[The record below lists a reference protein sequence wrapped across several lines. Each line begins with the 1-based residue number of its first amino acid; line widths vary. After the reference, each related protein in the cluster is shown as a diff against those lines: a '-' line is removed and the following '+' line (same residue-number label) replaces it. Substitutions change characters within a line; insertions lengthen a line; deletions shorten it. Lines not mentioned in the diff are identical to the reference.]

1 MKRLAWFDRLVLAT
15 ILALIAAIS
24 SILIQGKQVPNR
36 GEKFSWQGRKIGV
49 RDNYFTLSFNRPI
62 DRSDVETSLVINPP
76 LRGKISWSGD
86 RLTYTLT
93 ELPIYG
99 KKYQVKLPI
108 AQGEYFIG
116 EFYSHDRA
124 FAYIGVNQEE
134 RGRLIVCN
142 IIQGPNNL
150 TELKKTIL
158 TPGDLVVTD
167 FQIYPRGD
175 RILFSAFDR
184 SDLGRDTPKQQ
195 LYTIT
200 TGLNHD
206 ENSQNLPSGRI
217 ERFLDAKTYQN
228 LRFNL
233 SDNGKTLIVQRIN
246 HGNPGDASLWVI
258 SDDGQSRPLGI
269 QGDNF
274 LLSPDGK
281 KAVVSQTGGVAV
293 IPLDVQ
299 GGKPQFL
306 PTYEKILAFS
316 RDGRQK
322 LMVKSEP
329 DNQRSLFLLND
340 RGESRLLL
348 RTANPII
355 SCEFEPRQE
364 KTLYCLK
371 SDLVMGSDGKVK
383 EEPFLGIIELE
394 TGKMIP
400 LLALPNYR
408 DVQMSMSP
416 DGVALLFDQLVT
428 IPFGVG
434 NDLVTGEGSSIAD
447 GRLWLLPLPDQ
458 FSPNSIPNIFP
469 PALNAGFKARGLPE
483 NYPAV
488 AMLSA
493 SRVKLSVN

>member
-24 SILIQGKQVPNR
+24 SILIQGNQVPTR
-36 GEKFSWQGRKIGV
+36 GENFSWQGRKIGV

-62 DRSDVETSLVINPP
+62 DRSDIETSLVIDPP
-76 LRGKISWSGD
+76 LPGKISWAGD

-108 AQGEYFIG
+108 AQGEDLIG

-142 IIQGPNNL
+142 IIQGPNNV

-167 FQIYPRGD
+167 FQIYPRGE

-206 ENSQNLPSGRI
+206 EHGQNLPSGRI
-217 ERFLDAKTYQN
+217 EKFLDAKTYQN

-258 SDDGQSRPLGI
+258 SDDGQSRPLGM

-329 DNQRSLFLLND
+329 DNQRSLFLLDD

-383 EEPFLGIIELE
+383 EEPFLGIIELK
-394 TGKMIP
+394 TGKMTP

-416 DGVALLFDQLVT
+416 DGVALLFDQLATV
-428 IPFGVG
+428 PFGVG

-458 FSPNSIPNIFP
+458 FSPNSIPKILP
-469 PALNAGFKARGLPE
+469 QELNAGFKPRWLP
-483 NYPAV
+483 
-488 AMLSA
+488 
-493 SRVKLSVN
+493 

>member
-1 MKRLAWFDRLVLAT
+1 MKRLAWFDRLVLAS

-24 SILIQGKQVPNR
+24 SILIQGNQVPTR
-36 GEKFSWQGRKIGV
+36 GENFSWQGRKIGV

-62 DRSDVETSLVINPP
+62 DRSDIETSLVINPP
-76 LRGKISWSGD
+76 LPGKISWAGD

-108 AQGEYFIG
+108 AQGEDFIG

-142 IIQGPNNL
+142 IIQGPNNV

-206 ENSQNLPSGRI
+206 EHGQNLPSGRI

-228 LRFNL
+228 LRFDL

-258 SDDGQSRPLGI
+258 RDDGQSRPLGM

-281 KAVVSQTGGVAV
+281 KAVVSQTGGV
-293 IPLDVQ
+293 
-299 GGKPQFL
+299 
-306 PTYEKILAFS
+306 
-316 RDGRQK
+316 
-322 LMVKSEP
+322 
-329 DNQRSLFLLND
+329 
-340 RGESRLLL
+340 
-348 RTANPII
+348 
-355 SCEFEPRQE
+355 
-364 KTLYCLK
+364 
-371 SDLVMGSDGKVK
+371 
-383 EEPFLGIIELE
+383 
-394 TGKMIP
+394 
-400 LLALPNYR
+400 
-408 DVQMSMSP
+408 
-416 DGVALLFDQLVT
+416 
-428 IPFGVG
+428 
-434 NDLVTGEGSSIAD
+434 
-447 GRLWLLPLPDQ
+447 
-458 FSPNSIPNIFP
+458 
-469 PALNAGFKARGLPE
+469 
-483 NYPAV
+483 
-488 AMLSA
+488 
-493 SRVKLSVN
+493 

>member
-1 MKRLAWFDRLVLAT
+1 MKRLAWFDRLVLGT

-24 SILIQGKQVPNR
+24 SILIQGNQVPTR
-36 GEKFSWQGRKIGV
+36 GENFSWQGRKIGV

-62 DRSDVETSLVINPP
+62 DRSDIETSLVIDPP
-76 LRGKISWSGD
+76 LPGKISWSGG

-108 AQGEYFIG
+108 AQGEDFIG

-142 IIQGPNNL
+142 IIQGANNV

-167 FQIYPRGD
+167 FQIYPRGE

-206 ENSQNLPSGRI
+206 EHGQNLPSGRI

-258 SDDGQSRPLGI
+258 SDDGQSRPLGM

-299 GGKPQFL
+299 AGKPQFL

-340 RGESRLLL
+340 QGESRLLL
-348 RTANPII
+348 RTVNPII

-383 EEPFLGIIELE
+383 EEPFLGIIELK
-394 TGKMIP
+394 TGKMMP

-416 DGVALLFDQLVT
+416 DGVALLFDQLAT
-428 IPFGVG
+428 TPFGVR

-458 FSPNSIPNIFP
+458 FSPNSIPKILP
-469 PALNAGFKARGLPE
+469 QELNAGFKPRWLP
-483 NYPAV
+483 
-488 AMLSA
+488 
-493 SRVKLSVN
+493 

>member
-15 ILALIAAIS
+15 ILALIAGIS
-24 SILIQGKQVPNR
+24 SILIQGNQVPTR
-36 GEKFSWQGRKIGV
+36 GENFSWQGRKIGV

-62 DRSDVETSLVINPP
+62 DRSDIETSLVINPP
-76 LRGKISWSGD
+76 LPGKISWAGD

-108 AQGEYFIG
+108 AQGEDFIG

-142 IIQGPNNL
+142 IIQGPNNV

-206 ENSQNLPSGRI
+206 EHGQNLPSGRI
-217 ERFLDAKTYQN
+217 ERFLDGKTYQN
-228 LRFNL
+228 LRFDL

-269 QGDNF
+269 QADNF

-329 DNQRSLFLLND
+329 DNQRSLFLLDD

-355 SCEFEPRQE
+355 SCQFEPRQE

-383 EEPFLGIIELE
+383 EEPFLGIIELK
-394 TGKMIP
+394 TGKMTP

-416 DGVALLFDQLVT
+416 DGVALLFDQLAT
-428 IPFGVG
+428 TPFGVR

-458 FSPNSIPNIFP
+458 FSPNSSTKILPQE
-469 PALNAGFKARGLPE
+469 LNAGFKPRWLP
-483 NYPAV
+483 
-488 AMLSA
+488 
-493 SRVKLSVN
+493 

>member
-24 SILIQGKQVPNR
+24 SILIQGNQVPTR
-36 GEKFSWQGRKIGV
+36 GENFSWQGRKIGV

-62 DRSDVETSLVINPP
+62 DRSDIETSLVIDPP
-76 LRGKISWSGD
+76 LPGKISWAGD

-108 AQGEYFIG
+108 AQGEDLIG

-142 IIQGPNNL
+142 IIQGPNNV

-167 FQIYPRGD
+167 FQIYPRGE

-206 ENSQNLPSGRI
+206 EHGQNLPSGRI

-329 DNQRSLFLLND
+329 DNQRSLFLLDD

-383 EEPFLGIIELE
+383 EEPFLGIIELK
-394 TGKMIP
+394 TGKMTP

-416 DGVALLFDQLVT
+416 DGVALLFDQLAT

-458 FSPNSIPNIFP
+458 FSPNSSTKILPQE
-469 PALNAGFKARGLPE
+469 LNAGFKPRWLP
-483 NYPAV
+483 
-488 AMLSA
+488 
-493 SRVKLSVN
+493 

>member
-1 MKRLAWFDRLVLAT
+1 MKRLAWFDRLVLGT

-24 SILIQGKQVPNR
+24 SILIQGNQVPTR
-36 GEKFSWQGRKIGV
+36 GENFSWQGRKIGV

-62 DRSDVETSLVINPP
+62 DRSDIETSLVIDPP
-76 LRGKISWSGD
+76 LPGKISWAGD

-108 AQGEYFIG
+108 AQGEDFIG

-142 IIQGPNNL
+142 IIQGANNV

-167 FQIYPRGD
+167 FQIYPRGE

-200 TGLNHD
+200 TGLNHA
-206 ENSQNLPSGRI
+206 EHGQNLPSGRI

-258 SDDGQSRPLGI
+258 SDDGQSRPLGM

-281 KAVVSQTGGVAV
+281 KAVVSQTGGVAM

-299 GGKPQFL
+299 AGKPQFL

-340 RGESRLLL
+340 QGESRLLL

-383 EEPFLGIIELE
+383 EEPFLGIIELK
-394 TGKMIP
+394 TGKMMP

-408 DVQMSMSP
+408 DVHMSMSP
-416 DGVALLFDQLVT
+416 DGVALLFDQLAT
-428 IPFGVG
+428 TPFGVR

-458 FSPNSIPNIFP
+458 FSPNSIPKILP
-469 PALNAGFKARGLPE
+469 QELNAGFKPRWLP
-483 NYPAV
+483 
-488 AMLSA
+488 
-493 SRVKLSVN
+493 

>member
-24 SILIQGKQVPNR
+24 SILIQGNQVPTR
-36 GEKFSWQGRKIGV
+36 GENFSWQGRKIGV

-62 DRSDVETSLVINPP
+62 DRSDIETSLVINPP
-76 LRGKISWSGD
+76 LPGKISWAGD

-108 AQGEYFIG
+108 AQGEDFIG

-142 IIQGPNNL
+142 IIQGPNNV

-258 SDDGQSRPLGI
+258 SDDRQSRPLGM

-306 PTYEKILAFS
+306 PTYDKILAFS

-383 EEPFLGIIELE
+383 EEPFLAIIELK

-416 DGVALLFDQLVT
+416 DGVALLFDQLAT

-458 FSPNSIPNIFP
+458 FSPNSIPKILP
-469 PALNAGFKARGLPE
+469 QELNAGFKPRWLP
-483 NYPAV
+483 
-488 AMLSA
+488 
-493 SRVKLSVN
+493 

>member
-15 ILALIAAIS
+15 ILALIAGIS
-24 SILIQGKQVPNR
+24 SILIQGNQVPTR
-36 GEKFSWQGRKIGV
+36 GENFSWQGRKIGV

-62 DRSDVETSLVINPP
+62 DRSDIETSLVINPP
-76 LRGKISWSGD
+76 LPGKISWAGD

-108 AQGEYFIG
+108 AQGEDFIG

-142 IIQGPNNL
+142 IIQGPNNV

-206 ENSQNLPSGRI
+206 EHGQNLPSGRI

-228 LRFNL
+228 LRFDL

-258 SDDGQSRPLGI
+258 RDDGQSRPLGM

-329 DNQRSLFLLND
+329 DNQRSLFLLDD

-355 SCEFEPRQE
+355 SCQFEPRQE

-383 EEPFLGIIELE
+383 EEPFLGIIELK
-394 TGKMIP
+394 TGKMTP

-416 DGVALLFDQLVT
+416 DGVALLFDQLAT

-458 FSPNSIPNIFP
+458 FSPNSSTKILPQE
-469 PALNAGFKARGLPE
+469 LNAGFKPRWLP
-483 NYPAV
+483 
-488 AMLSA
+488 
-493 SRVKLSVN
+493 

>member
-15 ILALIAAIS
+15 ILALIAGIS
-24 SILIQGKQVPNR
+24 SILIQGNQVPTR
-36 GEKFSWQGRKIGV
+36 GENFSWQGRKIGV

-62 DRSDVETSLVINPP
+62 DRSDIETSLVINPP
-76 LRGKISWSGD
+76 LPGKISWAGD

-108 AQGEYFIG
+108 AQGEDFIG

-142 IIQGPNNL
+142 IIQGPNNV

-206 ENSQNLPSGRI
+206 EHGQNLPSGRI
-217 ERFLDAKTYQN
+217 ERFLDGKTYQN
-228 LRFNL
+228 LRFDL

-258 SDDGQSRPLGI
+258 RDDGQSRPLGM

-329 DNQRSLFLLND
+329 DNQRSLFLLDD

-355 SCEFEPRQE
+355 SCQFEPRQE

-383 EEPFLGIIELE
+383 EEPFLGIIELK

-458 FSPNSIPNIFP
+458 FSPNSTPKILPQE
-469 PALNAGFKARGLPE
+469 LNAGFKPRWLP
-483 NYPAV
+483 
-488 AMLSA
+488 
-493 SRVKLSVN
+493 

>member
-24 SILIQGKQVPNR
+24 SILIQGNQVPTR
-36 GEKFSWQGRKIGV
+36 GENFSWQGRKIGV

-62 DRSDVETSLVINPP
+62 DRSDIETGLVIAPP
-76 LRGKISWSGD
+76 LPGKISWSGD

-108 AQGEYFIG
+108 AQGEDFIG

-142 IIQGPNNL
+142 IIQGANNV

-158 TPGDLVVTD
+158 TPADLVVTD
-167 FQIYPRGD
+167 FQMYPRGE

-206 ENSQNLPSGRI
+206 EHGQNLPSGRI

-258 SDDGQSRPLGI
+258 RDDGQSRPLGI
-269 QGDNF
+269 QADNF

-340 RGESRLLL
+340 QGESRLLL

-383 EEPFLGIIELE
+383 EEPFLAIIELE

-458 FSPNSIPNIFP
+458 FSPNSTPKILPQE
-469 PALNAGFKARGLPE
+469 LNAGFKPRWLP
-483 NYPAV
+483 
-488 AMLSA
+488 
-493 SRVKLSVN
+493 

>member
-1 MKRLAWFDRLVLAT
+1 MKRLAWFDRLVLGT

-24 SILIQGKQVPNR
+24 SILIQGNQVPTR
-36 GEKFSWQGRKIGV
+36 GENFSWQGRKIGV

-62 DRSDVETSLVINPP
+62 DRSDIETSLVIDPP
-76 LRGKISWSGD
+76 LPGKISWSGD

-108 AQGEYFIG
+108 AQGEDFIG

-142 IIQGPNNL
+142 IIQGANNV

-167 FQIYPRGD
+167 FQIYPRGE

-206 ENSQNLPSGRI
+206 EHGQNLPSGRI

-258 SDDGQSRPLGI
+258 SDDGQSRPLGM

-299 GGKPQFL
+299 AGKPQFL

-329 DNQRSLFLLND
+329 DNQRSLFMLND
-340 RGESRLLL
+340 QGESRLLL
-348 RTANPII
+348 RTVNPII

-383 EEPFLGIIELE
+383 EEPFLGIIELK
-394 TGKMIP
+394 TGKMMP

-408 DVQMSMSP
+408 DVHMSMSP
-416 DGVALLFDQLVT
+416 DGVALLFDQLAT
-428 IPFGVG
+428 TPFGVR

-458 FSPNSIPNIFP
+458 FSPNSIPKILP
-469 PALNAGFKARGLPE
+469 QELNAGFKPRWLP
-483 NYPAV
+483 
-488 AMLSA
+488 
-493 SRVKLSVN
+493 

>member
-1 MKRLAWFDRLVLAT
+1 MKRLAWFDRLVLGT

-24 SILIQGKQVPNR
+24 SILIQGNQVPTR
-36 GEKFSWQGRKIGV
+36 GENFSWQGRKIGV

-62 DRSDVETSLVINPP
+62 DRSDIETSLVIDPP
-76 LRGKISWSGD
+76 LPGKISWSGD

-108 AQGEYFIG
+108 AQGEDFIG

-142 IIQGPNNL
+142 IIQGANNV

-167 FQIYPRGD
+167 FQIYPRGE

-206 ENSQNLPSGRI
+206 EHGQNLPSGRI

-258 SDDGQSRPLGI
+258 SDDGQSRPLGM

-299 GGKPQFL
+299 AGKPQFL

-340 RGESRLLL
+340 QGESRLLL
-348 RTANPII
+348 RTVNPII

-383 EEPFLGIIELE
+383 EEPFLGIIELK
-394 TGKMIP
+394 TGKMMP

-408 DVQMSMSP
+408 DVHMSMSP
-416 DGVALLFDQLVT
+416 DGVALLFDQLAT
-428 IPFGVG
+428 TPFGVR

-458 FSPNSIPNIFP
+458 FSPNSIPKILP
-469 PALNAGFKARGLPE
+469 QELNAGFKPRWLP
-483 NYPAV
+483 
-488 AMLSA
+488 
-493 SRVKLSVN
+493 

>member
-15 ILALIAAIS
+15 ILALIAGIS
-24 SILIQGKQVPNR
+24 SILIQGNQVTTR
-36 GEKFSWQGRKIGV
+36 GENFSWQGRKIGV

-62 DRSDVETSLVINPP
+62 DRSDIETSLVINPP
-76 LRGKISWSGD
+76 LPGKISWAGD

-108 AQGEYFIG
+108 AQGEDFIG

-142 IIQGPNNL
+142 IIQGPNNV

-206 ENSQNLPSGRI
+206 EHGQNLPSGRI

-228 LRFNL
+228 LRFDL

-258 SDDGQSRPLGI
+258 RDDGQSRPLGM

-329 DNQRSLFLLND
+329 DNQRSLFLLDD

-355 SCEFEPRQE
+355 SCQFEPRQE

-383 EEPFLGIIELE
+383 EEPFLGIIELK
-394 TGKMIP
+394 TGKMTP

-416 DGVALLFDQLVT
+416 DGVALLFDQLAT

-458 FSPNSIPNIFP
+458 FSPNSSTKILPQE
-469 PALNAGFKARGLPE
+469 LNAGFKPRWLP
-483 NYPAV
+483 
-488 AMLSA
+488 
-493 SRVKLSVN
+493 

>member
-1 MKRLAWFDRLVLAT
+1 MKRLAWFDRLVLAS

-24 SILIQGKQVPNR
+24 SILIQGNQVPTR
-36 GEKFSWQGRKIGV
+36 GENFSWQGRKIGV

-62 DRSDVETSLVINPP
+62 DRSDIETSLVINPP
-76 LRGKISWSGD
+76 LPGKISWAGD

-108 AQGEYFIG
+108 AQGEDFIG

-142 IIQGPNNL
+142 IIQGPNNV

-269 QGDNF
+269 QGDIF

-281 KAVVSQTGGVAV
+281 KAVVSQTGGLAV

-340 RGESRLLL
+340 QGESRLLL

-383 EEPFLGIIELE
+383 EEPFLGIIELK

-416 DGVALLFDQLVT
+416 DGVALLFDQLAT

-458 FSPNSIPNIFP
+458 FSPNSIPKILP
-469 PALNAGFKARGLPE
+469 QELNPGFKPRWLP
-483 NYPAV
+483 
-488 AMLSA
+488 
-493 SRVKLSVN
+493 

>member
-1 MKRLAWFDRLVLAT
+1 
-15 ILALIAAIS
+15 
-24 SILIQGKQVPNR
+24 
-36 GEKFSWQGRKIGV
+36 
-49 RDNYFTLSFNRPI
+49 
-62 DRSDVETSLVINPP
+62 
-76 LRGKISWSGD
+76 
-86 RLTYTLT
+86 
-93 ELPIYG
+93 
-99 KKYQVKLPI
+99 
-108 AQGEYFIG
+108 
-116 EFYSHDRA
+116 
-124 FAYIGVNQEE
+124 
-134 RGRLIVCN
+134 
-142 IIQGPNNL
+142 
-150 TELKKTIL
+150 
-158 TPGDLVVTD
+158 VVTD

-258 SDDGQSRPLGI
+258 RNDGQSRPLGI
-269 QGDNF
+269 QGDIF

-340 RGESRLLL
+340 QGESRLLL

-383 EEPFLGIIELE
+383 EEPFLGIIELK
-394 TGKMIP
+394 TGKMMP

-408 DVQMSMSP
+408 DVHMSMSP
-416 DGVALLFDQLVT
+416 DGVALLFDQLAT
-428 IPFGVG
+428 TPFGVR

-458 FSPNSIPNIFP
+458 FSPNSIPKILP
-469 PALNAGFKARGLPE
+469 QELNAGFKPRWLP
-483 NYPAV
+483 
-488 AMLSA
+488 
-493 SRVKLSVN
+493 

>member
-1 MKRLAWFDRLVLAT
+1 MKRLAWFDRLVLAS

-24 SILIQGKQVPNR
+24 SILIQGNQVPTR
-36 GEKFSWQGRKIGV
+36 GENFSWQGRKIGV

-62 DRSDVETSLVINPP
+62 DRSDIETSLVIDPP
-76 LRGKISWSGD
+76 LPGKISWAGD

-108 AQGEYFIG
+108 AQGEDFIG

-142 IIQGPNNL
+142 IIQGANNV

-167 FQIYPRGD
+167 FQIYPRGE

-206 ENSQNLPSGRI
+206 EHGQNLPSGRI

-258 SDDGQSRPLGI
+258 SDDGQSRPLGM

-299 GGKPQFL
+299 AGKPQFL

-329 DNQRSLFLLND
+329 DNQRSLFMLND
-340 RGESRLLL
+340 QGESRLLL
-348 RTANPII
+348 RTVNPII

-383 EEPFLGIIELE
+383 EEPFLGIIELK
-394 TGKMIP
+394 TGKMMP

-408 DVQMSMSP
+408 DVHMSMSP
-416 DGVALLFDQLVT
+416 DGVALLFDQLAT
-428 IPFGVG
+428 TPFGVR

-458 FSPNSIPNIFP
+458 FSPNSIPKILP
-469 PALNAGFKARGLPE
+469 QELNAGFKPRWLP
-483 NYPAV
+483 
-488 AMLSA
+488 
-493 SRVKLSVN
+493 

>member
-24 SILIQGKQVPNR
+24 SILIQENQVPTR
-36 GEKFSWQGRKIGV
+36 GENFSWQGRKIGV

-62 DRSDVETSLVINPP
+62 DRSDIETSLVINPP
-76 LRGKISWSGD
+76 LPGKISWAGD

-108 AQGEYFIG
+108 AQGEDFIG

-142 IIQGPNNL
+142 IIQGANNV

-258 SDDGQSRPLGI
+258 RDDGQSRPLGI

-299 GGKPQFL
+299 EGKPQFL

-383 EEPFLGIIELE
+383 EEPFLGIIEIE

-416 DGVALLFDQLVT
+416 DGVALLFDQLAT

-458 FSPNSIPNIFP
+458 FSPNNIPKILP
-469 PALNAGFKARGLPE
+469 QELNAGFKPRWLP
-483 NYPAV
+483 
-488 AMLSA
+488 
-493 SRVKLSVN
+493 

>member
-1 MKRLAWFDRLVLAT
+1 MKRLAWFDRLVLGT

-24 SILIQGKQVPNR
+24 SILIQGNQVPTR
-36 GEKFSWQGRKIGV
+36 GENFSWQGRKIGV

-62 DRSDVETSLVINPP
+62 DRSDIETSLVIDPP
-76 LRGKISWSGD
+76 LPGKISWAGD

-108 AQGEYFIG
+108 AQGEDFIG

-142 IIQGPNNL
+142 IIQGANNV

-167 FQIYPRGD
+167 FQIYPRGE

-206 ENSQNLPSGRI
+206 EHGQNLPSGRI

-258 SDDGQSRPLGI
+258 SDDGQSRPLGM

-299 GGKPQFL
+299 AGKPQFL

-329 DNQRSLFLLND
+329 DNQRSLFMLND
-340 RGESRLLL
+340 QGESRLLL
-348 RTANPII
+348 RTVNPII

-383 EEPFLGIIELE
+383 EEPFLGIIELK
-394 TGKMIP
+394 TGKMMP

-416 DGVALLFDQLVT
+416 DGVALLFDQLAT
-428 IPFGVG
+428 TPFGVR

-458 FSPNSIPNIFP
+458 FSPNSIPKILP
-469 PALNAGFKARGLPE
+469 QELNAGFKPRWLP
-483 NYPAV
+483 
-488 AMLSA
+488 
-493 SRVKLSVN
+493 

>member
-15 ILALIAAIS
+15 ILALIAAIAA
-24 SILIQGKQVPNR
+24 ILIQGNQIPLQAEN
-36 GEKFSWQGRKIGV
+36 FSWQGRKIGV
-49 RDNYFTLSFNRPI
+49 RDNYFTLNFNRPI
-62 DRSDVETSLVINPP
+62 DRSQIETSLVIDPP
-76 LRGKISWSGD
+76 LQGKISWAGD

-99 KKYQVKLPI
+99 KKYQVQLPI
-108 AQGEYFIG
+108 AQGRDFLG

-142 IIQGPNNL
+142 IIQGANNV

-167 FQIYPRGD
+167 FQIYPAGD
-175 RILFSAFDR
+175 KILFSAFDR

-200 TGLNHD
+200 TGLNHS
-206 ENSQNLPSGRI
+206 ETGQNLPSGRI
-217 ERFLDAKTYQN
+217 ARFLDAKTYQN
-228 LRFNL
+228 LRFDL

-246 HGNPGDASLWVI
+246 HANPGDASLWVI

-274 LLSPDGK
+274 LLSPDGQ
-281 KAVVSQTGGVAV
+281 KAILSQTGGIAV
-293 IPLDVQ
+293 IPLNSQ
-299 GGKPQFL
+299 AGSPQFL
-306 PTYEKILAFS
+306 PTYEKVLAFS
-316 RDGRQK
+316 PDGSQK
-322 LMVKSEP
+322 LMVKLDSP
-329 DNQRSLFLLND
+329 TQRSLFLLNKK
-340 RGESRLLL
+340 GESKLML

-355 SCEFEPRQE
+355 SCQFEPRQE

-371 SDLVMGSDGKVK
+371 SDLVTTTDGKVK
-383 EEPFLGIIELE
+383 EEPFLAIINLE
-394 TGKMIP
+394 TGQEMPII
-400 LLALPNYR
+400 ALPNYR

-428 IPFGVG
+428 TPFGVR
-434 NDLVTGEGSSIAD
+434 NDLVTGEGSTIAD
-447 GRLWLLPLPDQ
+447 GRLWLLSLPDQ
-458 FSPNSIPNIFP
+458 VSPNSLPKILPQE
-469 PALNAGFKARGLPE
+469 LNAGFKPRWLP
-483 NYPAV
+483 
-488 AMLSA
+488 
-493 SRVKLSVN
+493 

>member
-1 MKRLAWFDRLVLAT
+1 MKRLAWFDRLVLAS

-24 SILIQGKQVPNR
+24 SILIQGNQVPTR
-36 GEKFSWQGRKIGV
+36 GENFSWQGRKIGV

-62 DRSDVETSLVINPP
+62 DRSDIETSLVIDPP
-76 LRGKISWSGD
+76 LPGKISWAGD

-108 AQGEYFIG
+108 AQGEDFIG

-142 IIQGPNNL
+142 IIQGANNV

-167 FQIYPRGD
+167 FQIYPRGE

-206 ENSQNLPSGRI
+206 EHGQNLPSGRI

-258 SDDGQSRPLGI
+258 SDDGQSRPLGM

-293 IPLDVQ
+293 IPLDFQ

-329 DNQRSLFLLND
+329 DNQRSLFMLND
-340 RGESRLLL
+340 QGESRLLL
-348 RTANPII
+348 RTVNPII

-383 EEPFLGIIELE
+383 EEPFLGIIELK
-394 TGKMIP
+394 TGKMMP

-408 DVQMSMSP
+408 DVHMSMSP
-416 DGVALLFDQLVT
+416 DGVALLFDQLAT
-428 IPFGVG
+428 TPFGVR

-458 FSPNSIPNIFP
+458 FSPNSIPKILP
-469 PALNAGFKARGLPE
+469 QELNAGFKPRWLP
-483 NYPAV
+483 
-488 AMLSA
+488 
-493 SRVKLSVN
+493 

>member
-15 ILALIAAIS
+15 ILALIAGIS
-24 SILIQGKQVPNR
+24 SILIQGNQVPTR
-36 GEKFSWQGRKIGV
+36 GENFSWQGRKIGV

-62 DRSDVETSLVINPP
+62 DRSDIETSLVINPP
-76 LRGKISWSGD
+76 LPGKISWAGD

-108 AQGEYFIG
+108 AQGEDFIG

-142 IIQGPNNL
+142 IIQGPNNV

-175 RILFSAFDR
+175 RILFSAFDG

-206 ENSQNLPSGRI
+206 EHGQNLPSGRI

-228 LRFNL
+228 LRFDL

-258 SDDGQSRPLGI
+258 RDDGQSRPLGM

-329 DNQRSLFLLND
+329 DNQRSLFLLDD

-355 SCEFEPRQE
+355 SCQFEPRQE

-383 EEPFLGIIELE
+383 EEPFLGIIELK
-394 TGKMIP
+394 TGKMTP

-416 DGVALLFDQLVT
+416 DGVALLFDQLAT
-428 IPFGVG
+428 TPFGVR

-458 FSPNSIPNIFP
+458 FSPNSSTKILPQE
-469 PALNAGFKARGLPE
+469 LNAGFKPRWLP
-483 NYPAV
+483 
-488 AMLSA
+488 
-493 SRVKLSVN
+493 

>member
-1 MKRLAWFDRLVLAT
+1 MKRLAWFDRLVLAS

-24 SILIQGKQVPNR
+24 SILIQGNQVPTR
-36 GEKFSWQGRKIGV
+36 GENFSWQGRKIGV

-62 DRSDVETSLVINPP
+62 DRSDIETSLVINPP
-76 LRGKISWSGD
+76 LPGKISWAGD

-108 AQGEYFIG
+108 AQGEDFIG

-142 IIQGPNNL
+142 IIQGPNNV

-269 QGDNF
+269 QGDIF

-340 RGESRLLL
+340 QGESRLLL

-383 EEPFLGIIELE
+383 EEPFLAIIELK

-416 DGVALLFDQLVT
+416 DGVALLFDQLAT

-458 FSPNSIPNIFP
+458 FSPNSIPKILP
-469 PALNAGFKARGLPE
+469 QELNPGFKPRWLP
-483 NYPAV
+483 
-488 AMLSA
+488 
-493 SRVKLSVN
+493 

>member
-1 MKRLAWFDRLVLAT
+1 MKRLAWFDRLVLGT

-24 SILIQGKQVPNR
+24 SILIQGNQVPTR
-36 GEKFSWQGRKIGV
+36 GENFSWQGRKIGV

-62 DRSDVETSLVINPP
+62 DRSDIETGLVIDPP
-76 LRGKISWSGD
+76 LPGKISWAGD

-108 AQGEYFIG
+108 AQGEDFIG

-142 IIQGPNNL
+142 IIQGANNV

-167 FQIYPRGD
+167 FQIYPRGE

-206 ENSQNLPSGRI
+206 EHGQNLPSGRI

-258 SDDGQSRPLGI
+258 SDDGQSRPLGM

-299 GGKPQFL
+299 AGKPQFL

-340 RGESRLLL
+340 QGESRLLL
-348 RTANPII
+348 RTVNPII

-383 EEPFLGIIELE
+383 EEPFLGIIELK
-394 TGKMIP
+394 TGKMMP

-408 DVQMSMSP
+408 DVHMSMSP
-416 DGVALLFDQLVT
+416 DGVALLFDQLAT
-428 IPFGVG
+428 TPFGVR

-458 FSPNSIPNIFP
+458 FSPNSIPKILP
-469 PALNAGFKARGLPE
+469 QELNAGFKPRWLP
-483 NYPAV
+483 
-488 AMLSA
+488 
-493 SRVKLSVN
+493 

>member
-1 MKRLAWFDRLVLAT
+1 MKRLAWFDRLVLAS

-24 SILIQGKQVPNR
+24 SILIQGNQVPTR
-36 GEKFSWQGRKIGV
+36 GENFSWQGRKIGV

-62 DRSDVETSLVINPP
+62 DRSDIETSLVINPP
-76 LRGKISWSGD
+76 LPGKISWAGD

-108 AQGEYFIG
+108 AQGEDFIG

-142 IIQGPNNL
+142 IIQGPNNV

-258 SDDGQSRPLGI
+258 RDDGQSRPLGI
-269 QGDNF
+269 QGDIF

-340 RGESRLLL
+340 QGESRLLL

-383 EEPFLGIIELE
+383 EEPFLAIIELK

-416 DGVALLFDQLVT
+416 DGVALLFDQLAT

-458 FSPNSIPNIFP
+458 FSPNSIPKILP
-469 PALNAGFKARGLPE
+469 QELNAGFKPRWLP
-483 NYPAV
+483 
-488 AMLSA
+488 
-493 SRVKLSVN
+493 

>member
-1 MKRLAWFDRLVLAT
+1 MKRLAWFDRLVLAS

-24 SILIQGKQVPNR
+24 SILIQGNQVPTR
-36 GEKFSWQGRKIGV
+36 GENFSWQGRKIGV

-62 DRSDVETSLVINPP
+62 DRSDIETSLVIDPP
-76 LRGKISWSGD
+76 LPGKISWSGD

-108 AQGEYFIG
+108 AQGEDFIG

-142 IIQGPNNL
+142 IIQGANNV

-167 FQIYPRGD
+167 FQIYPRGE

-206 ENSQNLPSGRI
+206 EHGQNLPSGRI

-258 SDDGQSRPLGI
+258 SDDGQSRPLGM

-299 GGKPQFL
+299 AGKPQFL

-340 RGESRLLL
+340 QGESRLLL
-348 RTANPII
+348 RTVNPII

-383 EEPFLGIIELE
+383 EEPFLGIIELK
-394 TGKMIP
+394 TGKMMP

-408 DVQMSMSP
+408 DVHMSMSP
-416 DGVALLFDQLVT
+416 DGVALLFDQLAT
-428 IPFGVG
+428 TPFGVR

-458 FSPNSIPNIFP
+458 FSPNSIPKILP
-469 PALNAGFKARGLPE
+469 QELNAGFKPRWLP
-483 NYPAV
+483 
-488 AMLSA
+488 
-493 SRVKLSVN
+493 

>member
-15 ILALIAAIS
+15 ILALIAGIS
-24 SILIQGKQVPNR
+24 SILIQGNQVPTR
-36 GEKFSWQGRKIGV
+36 GENFSWQGRKIGV

-62 DRSDVETSLVINPP
+62 DRSDIETSLVINPP
-76 LRGKISWSGD
+76 LPGKISWAGD

-108 AQGEYFIG
+108 AQGEDFIG

-142 IIQGPNNL
+142 IIQGPNNV

-206 ENSQNLPSGRI
+206 EHGQNLPSGRI

-228 LRFNL
+228 LRFDL

-258 SDDGQSRPLGI
+258 RDDGQSRPLGM

-329 DNQRSLFLLND
+329 DNQRSLFLLDD

-355 SCEFEPRQE
+355 SCQFEPRQE

-383 EEPFLGIIELE
+383 EEPFLGIIELK
-394 TGKMIP
+394 TGKMTP

-416 DGVALLFDQLVT
+416 DGVALLFDQLATV
-428 IPFGVG
+428 PFGVG

-458 FSPNSIPNIFP
+458 FSPNSIPKILP
-469 PALNAGFKARGLPE
+469 QELNAGFKPRWLP
-483 NYPAV
+483 
-488 AMLSA
+488 
-493 SRVKLSVN
+493 

>member
-1 MKRLAWFDRLVLAT
+1 MKRLAWFDRLVLAS

-24 SILIQGKQVPNR
+24 SILIQGNQVPTR
-36 GEKFSWQGRKIGV
+36 GENFSWQGRKIGV

-62 DRSDVETSLVINPP
+62 DRSDIETGLVIDPP
-76 LRGKISWSGD
+76 LPGKISWSGD

-108 AQGEYFIG
+108 AQGEDFIG

-142 IIQGPNNL
+142 IIQGANNV

-167 FQIYPRGD
+167 FQIYPRGE

-206 ENSQNLPSGRI
+206 EHGQNLPSGRI

-269 QGDNF
+269 QADNF

-299 GGKPQFL
+299 AGKPQFL

-329 DNQRSLFLLND
+329 DNQRSLFMLND
-340 RGESRLLL
+340 QGESRLLL
-348 RTANPII
+348 RTVNPII

-383 EEPFLGIIELE
+383 EEPFLGIIELK
-394 TGKMIP
+394 TGKMMP

-408 DVQMSMSP
+408 DVHMSMSP
-416 DGVALLFDQLVT
+416 DGVALLFDQLAT
-428 IPFGVG
+428 TPFGVR

-458 FSPNSIPNIFP
+458 FSPNSIPKILP
-469 PALNAGFKARGLPE
+469 QELNAGFKPRWLP
-483 NYPAV
+483 
-488 AMLSA
+488 
-493 SRVKLSVN
+493 

>member
-1 MKRLAWFDRLVLAT
+1 MKRLAWFDRLVLAS

-24 SILIQGKQVPNR
+24 SILMQGNQVPTR
-36 GEKFSWQGRKIGV
+36 GENFSWQGRKIGV

-62 DRSDVETSLVINPP
+62 DRSDIETSLAINPP
-76 LRGKISWSGD
+76 LPGKISWAGD

-108 AQGEYFIG
+108 AQGEDFIG

-142 IIQGPNNL
+142 IIQGPNKV

-322 LMVKSEP
+322 LIVKSEP

-371 SDLVMGSDGKVK
+371 SDLVMSSDGKVK
-383 EEPFLGIIELE
+383 EEPFLAIIELK

-400 LLALPNYR
+400 LLSLPNYR

-416 DGVALLFDQLVT
+416 DGVALLFDQLAT

-458 FSPNSIPNIFP
+458 FSPNSIPKILP
-469 PALNAGFKARGLPE
+469 QELNAGFKPRWLP
-483 NYPAV
+483 
-488 AMLSA
+488 
-493 SRVKLSVN
+493 

>member
-24 SILIQGKQVPNR
+24 SILIQGNQVPTR
-36 GEKFSWQGRKIGV
+36 GENFSWQGRKIGV
-49 RDNYFTLSFNRPI
+49 RDSYFTLSFNRPI
-62 DRSDVETSLVINPP
+62 DRSDIETSLVIDPP
-76 LRGKISWSGD
+76 LPGKISWAGD

-108 AQGEYFIG
+108 AQGEDLIG

-142 IIQGPNNL
+142 IIQGPNNV

-167 FQIYPRGD
+167 FQIYPRGE

-206 ENSQNLPSGRI
+206 EHGQNLPSGRI
-217 ERFLDAKTYQN
+217 EKFLDAKTYQN

-258 SDDGQSRPLGI
+258 RDDGQSRPLGM

-329 DNQRSLFLLND
+329 DNQRSLFLLDD

-383 EEPFLGIIELE
+383 EEPFLGIIELK

-416 DGVALLFDQLVT
+416 DGVALLFDQLAT
-428 IPFGVG
+428 TPFGVR

-458 FSPNSIPNIFP
+458 FSPNSTPKILPQEI
-469 PALNAGFKARGLPE
+469 NAGFKHRWLP
-483 NYPAV
+483 
-488 AMLSA
+488 
-493 SRVKLSVN
+493 

>member
-24 SILIQGKQVPNR
+24 SILIQGNQVPTR
-36 GEKFSWQGRKIGV
+36 GENFSWQGRKIGV

-62 DRSDVETSLVINPP
+62 DRSDIETSLVINPP
-76 LRGKISWSGD
+76 LPGKISWAGD

-108 AQGEYFIG
+108 AQGEDFIG

-142 IIQGPNNL
+142 IIQGANNV

-206 ENSQNLPSGRI
+206 EHGQNLPSGRI

-258 SDDGQSRPLGI
+258 SDDGQSRPLGM
-269 QGDNF
+269 QADNF

-299 GGKPQFL
+299 AGKPQFL

-329 DNQRSLFLLND
+329 DNQRSLFMLND
-340 RGESRLLL
+340 QGESRLLL
-348 RTANPII
+348 RTVNPII

-383 EEPFLGIIELE
+383 EEPFLGIIELK
-394 TGKMIP
+394 TGKMMP

-408 DVQMSMSP
+408 DVHMSMSP

-458 FSPNSIPNIFP
+458 FSPNSTPKILPQE
-469 PALNAGFKARGLPE
+469 LNAGFKPRWLP
-483 NYPAV
+483 
-488 AMLSA
+488 
-493 SRVKLSVN
+493 

>member
-24 SILIQGKQVPNR
+24 SILIQGNQVPTR
-36 GEKFSWQGRKIGV
+36 GENFSWQGRKIGV

-62 DRSDVETSLVINPP
+62 DRSDIETGLVIDPP
-76 LRGKISWSGD
+76 LPGKISWSGD

-108 AQGEYFIG
+108 AQGEDLIG

-142 IIQGPNNL
+142 IIQGPNNV

-167 FQIYPRGD
+167 FQIYPRGE

-206 ENSQNLPSGRI
+206 EHGQNLPSGRI

-228 LRFNL
+228 LRFDL

-329 DNQRSLFLLND
+329 DNQRSLFLLDD

-355 SCEFEPRQE
+355 SCQFEPRQE

-383 EEPFLGIIELE
+383 EEPFLGIIELK
-394 TGKMIP
+394 TGKMTP

-416 DGVALLFDQLVT
+416 DGVALLFDQLAT

-458 FSPNSIPNIFP
+458 FSPNSIPKILP
-469 PALNAGFKARGLPE
+469 QELNAGFKPRWLP
-483 NYPAV
+483 
-488 AMLSA
+488 
-493 SRVKLSVN
+493 

>member
-24 SILIQGKQVPNR
+24 SILIQGNQVPTR
-36 GEKFSWQGRKIGV
+36 GENFSWQGRKIGV

-108 AQGEYFIG
+108 AQGEDFIG

-299 GGKPQFL
+299 GGKPEFL

-329 DNQRSLFLLND
+329 DNQRSLFLLNNQ
-340 RGESRLLL
+340 GESRLLL

-416 DGVALLFDQLVT
+416 DGVALLFDQLAT

-447 GRLWLLPLPDQ
+447 GRLWLLPVPDQ
-458 FSPNSIPNIFP
+458 FSANSIPKILP
-469 PALNAGFKARGLPE
+469 QELNAGFKPRWLP
-483 NYPAV
+483 
-488 AMLSA
+488 
-493 SRVKLSVN
+493 

>member
-1 MKRLAWFDRLVLAT
+1 MKRLAWFDRLVLAS

-24 SILIQGKQVPNR
+24 SILIQGNQVPTR
-36 GEKFSWQGRKIGV
+36 GENFSWQGRKIGV

-62 DRSDVETSLVINPP
+62 NRSDIETSLVINPP
-76 LRGKISWSGD
+76 LPGKISWAGD

-108 AQGEYFIG
+108 AQGEDFIG

-142 IIQGPNNL
+142 IIQGPNNV

-206 ENSQNLPSGRI
+206 DNSQNLPSGRI

-269 QGDNF
+269 QGDIF

-340 RGESRLLL
+340 QGESRLLL

-383 EEPFLGIIELE
+383 EEPFLGIIELK

-416 DGVALLFDQLVT
+416 DGVALLFDQLAT

-458 FSPNSIPNIFP
+458 FSSNSIPKILP
-469 PALNAGFKARGLPE
+469 QELNPGFKPRWLP
-483 NYPAV
+483 
-488 AMLSA
+488 
-493 SRVKLSVN
+493 

>member
-1 MKRLAWFDRLVLAT
+1 MKRLAWFDRLVLAS

-24 SILIQGKQVPNR
+24 SILIQGNQVPTR
-36 GEKFSWQGRKIGV
+36 GENFSWQGRKIGV

-62 DRSDVETSLVINPP
+62 DRSDIETSLVIDPP
-76 LRGKISWSGD
+76 LPGKISWSGD

-108 AQGEYFIG
+108 AQGEDFIG

-142 IIQGPNNL
+142 IIQGANNL

-258 SDDGQSRPLGI
+258 RNDGQSRPLGM

-299 GGKPQFL
+299 AGKPQFL

-340 RGESRLLL
+340 QGESRLLL

-383 EEPFLGIIELE
+383 EEPFLGIIELK
-394 TGKMIP
+394 TGKMMP

-416 DGVALLFDQLVT
+416 DGVALLFDQLAT

-458 FSPNSIPNIFP
+458 FSPNSIPKILP
-469 PALNAGFKARGLPE
+469 QELNPGFKPRWLP
-483 NYPAV
+483 
-488 AMLSA
+488 
-493 SRVKLSVN
+493 

>member
-1 MKRLAWFDRLVLAT
+1 MKRLAWFDRLVLAS

-24 SILIQGKQVPNR
+24 SILIQGNQVPTR
-36 GEKFSWQGRKIGV
+36 GENFSWQGRKIGV

-62 DRSDVETSLVINPP
+62 DRSDIETSLVINPP
-76 LRGKISWSGD
+76 LPGKISWTGD

-108 AQGEYFIG
+108 AQGEDFIG

-142 IIQGPNNL
+142 IIQGANNV

-206 ENSQNLPSGRI
+206 EHGQNLPSGRI

-258 SDDGQSRPLGI
+258 SDDGQSRPLGM

-299 GGKPQFL
+299 AGKPQFL

-329 DNQRSLFLLND
+329 DNQRSLFMLND
-340 RGESRLLL
+340 QGESRLLL
-348 RTANPII
+348 RTVNPII

-383 EEPFLGIIELE
+383 EEPFLGIIELK
-394 TGKMIP
+394 TGKMMP

-408 DVQMSMSP
+408 DVHMSMSP

-428 IPFGVG
+428 TPFGVR

-458 FSPNSIPNIFP
+458 FSPNSIPKILP
-469 PALNAGFKARGLPE
+469 QELNAGFKPRWLP
-483 NYPAV
+483 
-488 AMLSA
+488 
-493 SRVKLSVN
+493 

>member
-1 MKRLAWFDRLVLAT
+1 MKRLAWFDRLVLAS

-24 SILIQGKQVPNR
+24 SILIQGNQVPTR
-36 GEKFSWQGRKIGV
+36 GENFSWQGRKIGV

-76 LRGKISWSGD
+76 LPGKISWAGD

-108 AQGEYFIG
+108 TQGEDFIG

-142 IIQGPNNL
+142 IIQGPNNV

-258 SDDGQSRPLGI
+258 RDDGQSRPLGI

-340 RGESRLLL
+340 QGESRLLL

-416 DGVALLFDQLVT
+416 DGVALLFDQLAT

-458 FSPNSIPNIFP
+458 FSPNSIPKILP
-469 PALNAGFKARGLPE
+469 QELNPGFKPRWLP
-483 NYPAV
+483 
-488 AMLSA
+488 
-493 SRVKLSVN
+493 

>member
-1 MKRLAWFDRLVLAT
+1 
-15 ILALIAAIS
+15 
-24 SILIQGKQVPNR
+24 
-36 GEKFSWQGRKIGV
+36 
-49 RDNYFTLSFNRPI
+49 
-62 DRSDVETSLVINPP
+62 
-76 LRGKISWSGD
+76 
-86 RLTYTLT
+86 
-93 ELPIYG
+93 
-99 KKYQVKLPI
+99 
-108 AQGEYFIG
+108 
-116 EFYSHDRA
+116 
-124 FAYIGVNQEE
+124 
-134 RGRLIVCN
+134 
-142 IIQGPNNL
+142 
-150 TELKKTIL
+150 
-158 TPGDLVVTD
+158 
-167 FQIYPRGD
+167 
-175 RILFSAFDR
+175 
-184 SDLGRDTPKQQ
+184 
-195 LYTIT
+195 
-200 TGLNHD
+200 
-206 ENSQNLPSGRI
+206 
-217 ERFLDAKTYQN
+217 
-228 LRFNL
+228 
-233 SDNGKTLIVQRIN
+233 VQRIN

-274 LLSPDGK
+274 LLSPEGK

-306 PTYEKILAFS
+306 HTYEKILAFS
-316 RDGRQK
+316 RDGGQK

-416 DGVALLFDQLVT
+416 DGVALLFDQLAT

-458 FSPNSIPNIFP
+458 FSPNSIPKILP
-469 PALNAGFKARGLPE
+469 QELNAGFKPRWLP
-483 NYPAV
+483 
-488 AMLSA
+488 
-493 SRVKLSVN
+493 

>member
-1 MKRLAWFDRLVLAT
+1 MKRLAWFDRLVLAS

-24 SILIQGKQVPNR
+24 SILMQGNQVPTR
-36 GEKFSWQGRKIGV
+36 GENFSWQGRKIGV

-62 DRSDVETSLVINPP
+62 DRSDIETSLAINPP
-76 LRGKISWSGD
+76 LPGKISWAGD

-108 AQGEYFIG
+108 AQGEDFIG

-142 IIQGPNNL
+142 IIQGANKV

-158 TPGDLVVTD
+158 TPEDLVVTD

-322 LMVKSEP
+322 LIVKSEP

-383 EEPFLGIIELE
+383 EEPFLAIIELK

-400 LLALPNYR
+400 LLSLPNYR

-416 DGVALLFDQLVT
+416 DGVALLFDQLAT

-458 FSPNSIPNIFP
+458 FSPNSIPKILP
-469 PALNAGFKARGLPE
+469 QELNAGFKPRWLP
-483 NYPAV
+483 
-488 AMLSA
+488 
-493 SRVKLSVN
+493 